1 MKNFLKKAIVLILI
15 CEARLVL
22 SRYRPKIIAITGS
35 MGKTAAKDAICAALS
50 GGGLRARKSEKS
62 FNSELGVP
70 LTILGLENA
79 WRNPLRWAENIL
91 RGLWLAARKTGY
103 PAWLVLEVGADRP
116 GDIRKIARWLRPDI
130 AVITGVPEIP
140 VHVEFFRSAEELA
153 REKRALAEYV
163 KQGGK
168 LVLNGD
174 DSRMLA
180 LCAEYKAMT
189 VSYGFGNWN
198 HCYATHQ
205 GIVYEKRRP
214 IGLRFRLNNRGLPAA
229 TRAAQRS
236 F

>member
-130 AVITGVPEIP
+130 AVITGVSDIP
-140 VHVEFFRSAEELA
+140 AHVEFFDSPAHVLK
-153 REKRALAEYV
+153 EKRTLADSL
-163 KQGGK
+163 KLGGK
-168 LVLNGD
+168 LILNGD
-174 DSRMLA
+174 DVQMQRLR
-180 LCAEYKAMT
+180 AEFRGAT
-189 VSYGFGNWN
+189 V
-198 HCYATHQ
+198 
-205 GIVYEKRRP
+205 
-214 IGLRFRLNNRGLPAA
+214 
-229 TRAAQRS
+229 
-236 F
+236 